1 MRKLRDD
8 DRGITLVELIVSIA
22 ILAIIVLPFLNSF
35 VMAAKTNAKS
45 KNELNATHLAENI
58 MEGVEKNSMKTLA
71 YQFNYPSEGFDI
83 ADGFAIGSSGA
94 QELIASAL
102 GSGGTSYAPAVR
114 FDDVDSG
121 LSALEKEN
129 KITSS
134 IHKTD
139 KSQTINDATKWKF
152 VESSSHKYYF
162 YMSDVQSGSKKYN
175 ALVTLDARADEVKDA
190 SGKTDKANS
199 GKVTNYNTDS
209 LADISSMNFDHD
221 AIWTDQRAFSDLKTE
236 LENDNV
242 INKNSGLEE
251 SQVNRTITVK
261 ITNTTSTKVEVSTS
275 YDVNGKT
282 YHDPNSKKAD
292 EFKSIVFDN
301 SSNTLDHDLR
311 NIYIFYTPWYT
322 STGTNPN
329 EQIVIEN
336 DDSVKC
342 NVNLVKQMP
351 KDTDP
356 SALTALTN
364 NEKEYTVGVNVLEK
378 NNTHSSNPASV
389 TIATNLDI
397 NLGRPDTA
405 MSHKQAL
412 YKYNNEATE
421 EAKNKITKRNLTND
435 VTADRIYDV
444 TVDIFDSK
452 TKLDEIGTAKP
463 EVSITGSMVD

>member
-83 ADGFAIGSSGA
+83 ADGFVIGSSGA
-94 QELIASAL
+94 QELIASASGA
-102 GSGGTSYAPAVR
+102 GSASYAPAVR
-114 FDDVDSG
+114 FDDVSSG
-121 LSALEKEN
+121 LSASEKEN

-209 LADISSMNFDHD
+209 LADISSMDFDHD
-221 AIWTDQRAFSDLKTE
+221 AIWTDQRVFSDLKTE

-242 INKNSGLEE
+242 ISKGSGLDE
-251 SQVNRTITVK
+251 SQVKRTITVK
-261 ITNTTSTKVEVSTS
+261 ITNTTNTMVEVSTS
-275 YDVNGKT
+275 YVVKGKT
-282 YHDPNSKKAD
+282 YPATNSKKAD

-301 SSNTLDHDLR
+301 SSNAVDHDLR

-322 STGTNPN
+322 SKGTNPN

-351 KDTDP
+351 KSTDS
-356 SALTALTN
+356 SALASKEN
-364 NEKEYTVGVNVLEK
+364 EYTVCVNVLEK

-397 NLGRPDTA
+397 NLTGSA
-405 MSHKQAL
+405 MNHKQAL
-412 YKYNNEATE
+412 YKYNNNSTKE
-421 EAKNKITKRNLTND
+421 EINKITKRNLTND

-444 TVDIFDSK
+444 TVDIFDSE

>member
-83 ADGFAIGSSGA
+83 ADGFVIGSSGA
-94 QELIASAL
+94 QELIASAS
-102 GSGGTSYAPAVR
+102 GSGSTSYAPADR

-121 LSALEKEN
+121 LSAPEKEN

-175 ALVTLDARADEVKDA
+175 ALVTLDARTDEVKDA

-251 SQVNRTITVK
+251 SQVKRTITVK

-275 YDVNGKT
+275 YVVKGKT
-282 YHDPNSKKAD
+282 YPATNSKKAD

-301 SSNTLDHDLR
+301 SSNRLDHDLR
-311 NIYIFYTPWYT
+311 NIYIFYTPWY
-322 STGTNPN
+322 SSKGTDPN

-351 KDTDP
+351 KSTD
-356 SALTALTN
+356 SFSLTGKEN
-364 NEKEYTVGVNVLEK
+364 EYTVCVNVLEK
-378 NNTHSSNPASV
+378 NNAHSSKPASV

-397 NLGRPDTA
+397 NLGNPDTA

-412 YKYNNEATE
+412 YKYNNQATE

>member
-121 LSALEKEN
+121 LSASEKEN

-190 SGKTDKANS
+190 SGKTDKVNS

-282 YHDPNSKKAD
+282 YPDPNSKKAD

-311 NIYIFYTPWYT
+311 NIYIFYTPWY
-322 STGTNPN
+322 SSKGTNPN

-351 KDTDP
+351 KSTDS
-356 SALTALTN
+356 SALTGKEN
-364 NEKEYTVGVNVLEK
+364 EYTVCVNVSEK
-378 NNTHSSNPASV
+378 NNAHSSNPASV

-397 NLGRPDTA
+397 NLGNPDTA

-412 YKYNNEATE
+412 YKYNNQATE

>member
-94 QELIASAL
+94 QELIESAT
-102 GSGGTSYAPAVR
+102 GSGSTSYAPAVR

-121 LSALEKEN
+121 LSAPEKEN

-175 ALVTLDARADEVKDA
+175 ALVTLDARTDEVKDA

-251 SQVNRTITVK
+251 SQVKRTITVK

-275 YDVNGKT
+275 YVVKGKT
-282 YHDPNSKKAD
+282 YPATNSKKAD

-311 NIYIFYTPWYT
+311 NIYIFYTPWY
-322 STGTNPN
+322 SSKGTDPN

-351 KDTDP
+351 KSTDS
-356 SALTALTN
+356 SALTG
-364 NEKEYTVGVNVLEK
+364 KENKYTVCVNVLEK
-378 NNTHSSNPASV
+378 NNAHSSNPASV

-397 NLGRPDTA
+397 NLGSPDTA

-412 YKYNNEATE
+412 YKYNNQETE

>member
-35 VMAAKTNAKS
+35 LMAAKTNAKS

-94 QELIASAL
+94 QELIKSAS
-102 GSGGTSYAPAVR
+102 GSGSASYAPAVR

-121 LSALEKEN
+121 LKTSEKEN

-162 YMSDVQSGSKKYN
+162 YMSNVQSGSKKYN

-190 SGKTDKANS
+190 SGNTDKANS
-199 GKVTNYNTDS
+199 GKKTNYNTDS

-221 AIWTDQRAFSDLKTE
+221 AIWTDQRSFSGLSAE
-236 LENDNV
+236 LERYNNLTTGTLQEGRV
-242 INKNSGLEE
+242 K
-251 SQVNRTITVK
+251 RTITVK

-282 YHDPNSKKAD
+282 YPAPNSKKAD
-292 EFKSIVFDN
+292 EFMSIIFDN

-322 STGTNPN
+322 SKGTNPN

-336 DDSVKC
+336 DDNVKC

-351 KDTDP
+351 KSTDS
-356 SALTALTN
+356 SALASKE
-364 NEKEYTVGVNVLEK
+364 NEYKVCVNILEK

-397 NLGRPDTA
+397 NLGSPDTV
-405 MSHKQAL
+405 MNHKQAL
-412 YKYNNEATE
+412 YKYNNNSTE
-421 EAKNKITKRNLTND
+421 EEINKITKRNLTDD

>member
-94 QELIASAL
+94 QELIASAS
-102 GSGGTSYAPAVR
+102 GSGSTSYAPAVR

-121 LSALEKEN
+121 LSASEKEN

-282 YHDPNSKKAD
+282 YPDPNSKKAD
-292 EFKSIVFDN
+292 EFISIIFDN

-311 NIYIFYTPWYT
+311 NIYIFYTPWY
-322 STGTNPN
+322 SSKGTDPN

-351 KDTDP
+351 KSTDS
-356 SALTALTN
+356 SALTGK
-364 NEKEYTVGVNVLEK
+364 EDEYTVCVNV
-378 NNTHSSNPASV
+378 
-389 TIATNLDI
+389 
-397 NLGRPDTA
+397 
-405 MSHKQAL
+405 
-412 YKYNNEATE
+412 
-421 EAKNKITKRNLTND
+421 
-435 VTADRIYDV
+435 
-444 TVDIFDSK
+444 
-452 TKLDEIGTAKP
+452 
-463 EVSITGSMVD
+463 